1 MNRCDCYEIITY
13 IYIYHYAICVTKISP
28 TYVFRTFE
36 TILDCSILYTLLW
49 QFFFFFFLINSN
61 NKDASPIRNKI
72 FDSTRRD
79 IWNYVVSEVISK
91 QSIYRMNCDN
101 RRIVE
106 FGATTA
112 PQNAAK
118 ILLNRYDVERAPIA
132 WRVTEFASRRVLCIN
147 YLTVWRVCTQQLW
160 KKNRPVITRV
170 TVPRSERDQKTRRVF
185 SNHRR
190 KVRYSHVFVESAN
203 TILVPRMK
211 VRKHEMTSVEDH

>member
-13 IYIYHYAICVTKISP
+13 IYIYIIML
-28 TYVFRTFE
+28 YVLLKYHQHMCFVLSKRF
-36 TILDCSILYTLLW
+36 SIVQFYIRYCDN
-49 QFFFFFFLINSN
+49 FFFFINSN

-132 WRVTEFASRRVLCIN
+132 WRVTEFASRRVLCIH

-160 KKNRPVITRV
+160 KKNRLVITRV
-170 TVPRSERDQKTRRVF
+170 TVPRSERDQKTR
-185 SNHRR
+185 
-190 KVRYSHVFVESAN
+190 
-203 TILVPRMK
+203 
-211 VRKHEMTSVEDH
+211 SVLKS

>member
-1 MNRCDCYEIITY
+1 MITKDESRWLLQNHHLYICITMLYVLLKYHQHMCFILSKRFSIVQFYIHYCDN
-13 IYIYHYAICVTKISP
+13 
-28 TYVFRTFE
+28 
-36 TILDCSILYTLLW
+36 
-49 QFFFFFFLINSN
+49 FFFINSN
-61 NKDASPIRNKI
+61 NKDTSPIRNKI

-79 IWNYVVSEVISK
+79 IWNYDVSEVMWK
-91 QSIYRMNCDN
+91 QSIRY
-101 RRIVE
+101 IEWIAIIAE

-118 ILLNRYDVERAPIA
+118 TLLNRYDVERASIA
-132 WRVTEFASRRVLCIN
+132 WHVTEFASRRVSCIN

-160 KKNRPVITRV
+160 KKNRPEITRV
-170 TVPRSERDQKTRRVF
+170 TVPRSERDQKTQRVF
-185 SNHRR
+185 SNQRR